1 MYIHNLNIFL
11 KMFLKRLQRVKQSQ
25 KEKINNPIKL
35 TVTYLG
41 HTIQYNTN
49 EQEWNNLKFNP
60 IIDRISK
67 MLNMLLLRHLSIS
80 GTVLLSK
87 AEGILRFEY
96 WITLKSTFKIK
107 CLIKYDLRKY
117 SQGICLI

>member
-1 MYIHNLNIFL
+1 M
-11 KMFLKRLQRVKQSQ
+11 
-25 KEKINNPIKL
+25 
-35 TVTYLG
+35 G

-49 EQEWNNLKFNP
+49 EQEWNNLNFNP

-67 MLNMLLLRHLSIS
+67 MLNMLLLRHLSIN

-87 AEGILRFEY
+87 AEGISRFEY

-107 CLIKYDLRKY
+107 YLINMIKENIPKV
-117 SQGICLI
+117 SV